1 MYDEYVWIFVSIFN
15 FYFALKYSHVCVCCR
30 WQILWAN
37 IIAHIIYWRYS
48 KICLMLYTRRRM
60 YIYTIRARPQKMFYC
75 ISVICICFHI
85 IWPYAPF
92 LEIIYSS
99 YNHFFFLII
108 RLNLLSFTSRVKEGI
123 YATSSAA
130 YTHNCL
136 IVFFFAMRTECILHA
151 STFYT

>member
-1 MYDEYVWIFVSIFN
+1 MVIKLQFPTRITSYIYYINKVYDVYVWTFVSIFN
-15 FYFALKYSHVCVCCR
+15 FYFALKYIHLCVCCR

-48 KICLMLYTRRRM
+48 KMCLMLYSSS
-60 YIYTIRARPQKMFYC
+60 YVLYTIRARPQKMFYC

-85 IWPYAPF
+85 ILPYAPF

-108 RLNLLSFTSRVKEGI
+108 RLNLLSFTIRVKEGI
-123 YATSSAA
+123 YTRHRRPHIH
-130 YTHNCL
+130 T
-136 IVFFFAMRTECILHA
+136 IV
-151 STFYT
+151 